1 MLKVPD
7 FTLPELEYIKKNGN
21 LTPREEKVL
30 ELRNQEYPPTIEN
43 IAEMWECSPSTVSK
57 TIWSLKKKIKRLL

>member
-21 LTPREEKVL
+21 LTPREAEVL

-43 IAEMWECSPSTVSK
+43 IAEMWGCSPSTVSK
-57 TIWSLKKKIKRLL
+57 IIGSLKKKIIRLL